1 MRLLKFSERFN
12 LEIDA
17 QEAKRRFMLRM
28 NTTFWQSDFY
38 KKELRHHQDV
48 LAQKAATAMLEPY
61 RFFTTPQ
68 SYIGDDFYR
77 CLQIVEVIVQHFQ
90 ELNDRDRVHKIEA
103 IIKEVL
109 AHDTIGVAIVWKDGR
124 FFPTSPDV
132 LDRSL
137 IEETLTWLAIMDSQP
152 LMDTYSNAIRY
163 FIMPEAGKDHR
174 ADLQNA
180 LEQSVKLFLKQL
192 SNAVPQD
199 VIAALTTWMSRFPEQ
214 SYGRL
219 ITAQLIDVYKHAQR
233 ASSLTRADQESL
245 LFATGAF
252 FRWNIESVYRRSL

>member
-1 MRLLKFSERFN
+1 
-12 LEIDA
+12 
-17 QEAKRRFMLRM
+17 
-28 NTTFWQSDFY
+28 
-38 KKELRHHQDV
+38 
-48 LAQKAATAMLEPY
+48 MLEPY

-90 ELNDRDRVHKIEA
+90 ELNDRDRVHKMDA

-109 AHDTIGVAIVWKDGR
+109 AHDTIGLAIVWKDGR

-152 LMDTYSNAIRY
+152 LMDTYSNAIRL
-163 FIMPEAGKDHR
+163 FIKPEPGKDHR
-174 ADLQNA
+174 AELLASLENA
-180 LEQSVKLFLKQL
+180 VKLFLKQL
-192 SNAVPQD
+192 SNAVSQD

-219 ITAQLIDVYKHAQR
+219 MTAQLIDLYKFAQKTNGL
-233 ASSLTRADQESL
+233 SRADQEAL